1 MINQNYSN
9 ILFSCLIGFIISYY
23 YIKQI
28 DHVFLFNFI
37 LISLI
42 LFIILHYLGPK
53 NIEFFENG
61 EEEEEMSQSEEEMS
75 DIDKLRAQCSDLDK
89 MDEENTIQDSET
101 LMQNEE
107 EYIRTEEEQLLKTEE
122 EKSSMDEELSS
133 QEEYIRNS
141 IEEDLTEEELR
152 VEEEKKETPQSK
164 ISDLLSDSAGALK
177 DLAGTQGN
185 TQINPGIGVGIS
197 PVNIYINGEKGLSV
211 NGNNGGKDNSKKDN
225 NTNESCSSNYY
236 KNASRIYNN
245 SDWVNATNS
254 YQHEKYNYDKM
265 SPCSGNNNSDN
276 YLLPCIQPEANKI
289 PQTLNNLMN
298 TKKAQNNGEAC
309 PIEIN
314 QPWANY
320 KTGDDNETN
329 TLLPEGFNL

>member
-61 EEEEEMSQSEEEMS
+61 EEEEMS

-89 MDEENTIQDSET
+89 MD
-101 LMQNEE
+101 
-107 EYIRTEEEQLLKTEE
+107 EEEQLLKTEE

-152 VEEEKKETPQSK
+152 VEEEKKETPRSK

-309 PIEIN
+309 PIVIN
-314 QPWANY
+314 LGQIIRQGMIMKQIHFYP
-320 KTGDDNETN
+320 KG
-329 TLLPEGFNL
+329 LIFNFFI